1 MRVLSLLISALGI
14 TAIALVWQGH
24 WAETTLAVRIAS
36 AIVVAASVASI
47 AVASLRA
54 RVAIAQVLL
63 ATAATF
69 SASRVAGAWPFTWDA
84 LPDRRYAAFLT
95 IVALATVIGLHYRAL
110 WARWVGFGFAAA
122 GGIGGVINGIGMRG
136 HHDDGAWLAAIGAFG
151 CALVIAQLASPVV
164 REGFTKP
171 SGAVW
176 TSRDPIVKLVRWSAI
191 AAIAAVPMLLV
202 YALAQPIVP
211 ATVWSALALAPV
223 LAIGAVLVLRQKIA
237 GVLVLGV
244 AGAGL
249 IAQTIATKTCVIAW
263 YAPVA
268 NYYLAFWLP
277 AGVMGVAAM
286 AATLWRGRSMAALP
300 APRS

>member
-1 MRVLSLLISALGI
+1 MRAISVVLAALGI

-24 WAETTLAVRIAS
+24 WAETTLAVRVAS
-36 AIVVAASVASI
+36 AIVVAASFASI
-47 AVASLRA
+47 AVASMRA
-54 RVAIAQVLL
+54 RVVIAQVLL
-63 ATAATF
+63 LTAATF
-69 SASRVAGAWPFTWDA
+69 AASRVAGAWPFTWDA

-95 IVALATVIGLHYRAL
+95 LVAGATVVGLHYRAL
-110 WARWVGFGFAAA
+110 WARWVGFAFAAA

-136 HHDDGAWLAAIGAFG
+136 RHDDGAWLAAIGAFG
-151 CALVIAQLASPVV
+151 CSLVIAQLASPVV
-164 REGFTKP
+164 RDGFIKP

-176 TSRDPIVKLVRWSAI
+176 TSKDPVVKLVRWSAI

-211 ATVWSALALAPV
+211 ATVWSALALAPA
-223 LAIGAVLVLRQKIA
+223 LAIGAVLVLRQRIA
-237 GVLVLGV
+237 GVLLLGL

-249 IAQTIATKTCVIAW
+249 IAQTIVTKTYVIEW
-263 YAPVA
+263 YASVA

-277 AGVMGVAAM
+277 AGIMCVAAM
-286 AATLWRGRSMAALP
+286 AATLYRGRSMAALP